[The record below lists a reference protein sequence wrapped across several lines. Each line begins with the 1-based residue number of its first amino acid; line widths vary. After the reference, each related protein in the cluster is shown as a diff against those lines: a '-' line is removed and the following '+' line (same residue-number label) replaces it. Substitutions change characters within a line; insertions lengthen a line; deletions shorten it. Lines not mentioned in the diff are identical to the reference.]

1 MEQLVGMIDQV
12 EIDQIGARHLI
23 DKEIARFNKLRTK
36 VLGNDEKEKVRE
48 MDVRRYA
55 KYLLEEGT
63 TDEKR
68 ELLAQL
74 RGKLVLKDKKIEVV
88 KS

>member
-1 MEQLVGMIDQV
+1 MYLNRLQAGVHKCSTAV
-12 EIDQIGARHLI
+12 VRHV
-23 DKEIARFNKLRTK
+23 KLRKT
-36 VLGNDEKEKVRE
+36 VLGVKEKDTAE
-48 MDVRRYA
+48 AMDIKRYA

-74 RGKLVLKDKKIEVV
+74 RGKLVLKDKKIEIA
-88 KS
+88 KI